1 MSAASI
7 GILLV
12 CLCAVIEAFA
22 QVALK
27 ISAAERARR
36 LLWIAAAIGLFVI
49 RALVYSSALRFLN
62 VSVAFAI
69 DTVSLVTITL
79 ASMWLLRE
87 SVTPIRWVGIGL
99 IVLGA
104 SLVAA
109 HA

>member
-1 MSAASI
+1 MSATAI

-27 ISAAERARR
+27 ISAATAARW
-36 LLWIAAAIGLFVI
+36 LPWIAAAIGLFMI

-69 DTVSLVTITL
+69 DTLSLVTVTL
-79 ASMWLLRE
+79 LSMLVLRE
-87 SVTPIRWVGIGL
+87 RVTPIRWIGIGL

-104 SLVAA
+104 SFVAA

>member
-1 MSAASI
+1 MSATGF

-27 ISAAERARR
+27 ISATARTR
-36 LLWIAAAIGLFVI
+36 WLLWIAAAIGLFVI

-79 ASMWLLRE
+79 LSMWVLQER
-87 SVTPIRWVGIGL
+87 VTPIRWVGIGL
-99 IVLGA
+99 IVIGA
-104 SLVAA
+104 SLVAV

>member
-1 MSAASI
+1 MSATGF

-27 ISAAERARR
+27 ISAAAPPRR
-36 LLWIAAAIGLFVI
+36 LFWIAGAIGLFVI
-49 RALVYSSALRFLN
+49 RAVVYSGALRFLN
-62 VSVAFAI
+62 VSVAYAL
-69 DTVSLVTITL
+69 DTLSLVTITL

-87 SVTPIRWVGIGL
+87 RVTPIRWLGIGL
-99 IVLGA
+99 IAIGA
-104 SLVAA
+104 TLIAA